1 MNLWNAGAG
10 FGNFEFVDGKNV
22 KLVDTRQTEIVK

>member
-1 MNLWNAGAG
+1 MNVLNAEAG
-10 FGNFEFVDGKNV
+10 LGEFEVEDGKNV